1 MSTLKNLEKQLQ
13 DAENAL
19 IRANNAN
26 QALLETLS
34 HDLRTPLNTILGFAD
49 MMDQQI
55 LGPINNAHYRSY
67 AEDICKSGRSMLDI
81 MDDVLERKR
90 FEKIKSSG
98 KDFSQLIEL
107 APDLIG
113 ICLNDEIQ
121 LINPA
126 GANMLGMWPV
136 DTVIGRKF
144 IDFVHPDFR
153 QKLVGGFEKLVNQQ
167 VRIPLRLKR
176 ADGAEVD
183 IELAAIPYHG
193 DDEESSDNSA
203 IMLMARDVSERTRA
217 VRQLAAREEYL
228 RKVMD
233 TVVDGIVA
241 VNEAG
246 MIETVNPAIEAVF
259 GYNSGELIDQPAAI
273 LLDENIDAFAT
284 DHLQEYLKSGNSP
297 YIGNRHEVE
306 GRRKDG
312 SGVPI
317 ELAISVLNV
326 GGRHV
331 FIGAVHDITERNQN
345 AARLREMATHDPLTG
360 MPNRAA
366 FMEHLAEAIERAGAA
381 DRRIL
386 VLLIN
391 LDNFK
396 SINDALGHEMG
407 DSLIISVGK
416 RMVDYLGNKGYVT
429 HLGADSFSVIVEPV
443 YTEQDHEITVE
454 DLLDEKDARA
464 LAGELFELL
473 SRPFIID
480 AREIFI
486 SASVGIGLYPDV
498 AENHTDLL
506 RKVDT
511 ALHHAKDMGKAN
523 FQFYSSELHSNV
535 RRRLE
540 IETGLRRALEED
552 QFTVFYQAKVDLD
565 RRVVTGAEALLRWT
579 SPELGFVS
587 PEEFIPIAEATGLV
601 VPIGNWVLRNACMEA
616 MRWEA
621 HSDGPVQVGVNLSAM
636 QFLQGDLIAEVKDS
650 LKASGLPAKRL
661 DLELTESMLVENP
674 ERTIETLLQ
683 LKDLGISISMDDFG
697 TGYSSLSYLTKF
709 PLDTLKVDR
718 AFVMNLPDDSD
729 AVAIASAIVSMAQQL
744 HLHIVAEGIETDDQV
759 GFLHQLGCHVGQGYL
774 FSKPIPGEDFR
785 AFLQQGVTAFVAA

>member
-1 MSTLKNLEKQLQ
+1 VSSQKDLEQLLSESE
-13 DAENAL
+13 DAL
-19 IRANNAN
+19 IRADNAN

-67 AEDICKSGRSMLDI
+67 AEDICKSGRSMLEI

-90 FEKIKSSG
+90 FERIKSSG

-113 ICLNDEIQ
+113 ICRDNVIQ

-136 DTVIGRKF
+136 DTVIGREF
-144 IDFVHPDFR
+144 IDFVHPDFK
-153 QKLVGGFEKLVNQQ
+153 QKLSGGFERLVDEQAR
-167 VRIPLRLKR
+167 VALRLKR

-193 DDEESSDNSA
+193 DEDEDKDGA
-203 IMLMARDVSERTRA
+203 AVMLMARDVSERTRA
-217 VRQLAAREEYL
+217 LRQLAAREEYL

-241 VNEAG
+241 VDEAG

-259 GYNSGELIDQPAAI
+259 GYDSGELIDQPAAI
-273 LLDENIDAFAT
+273 LLKEEDGAFT
-284 DHLQEYLKSGNSP
+284 VEHLQDYLNNGKSP
-297 YIGNRHEVE
+297 YIGTRQEVE
-306 GRRKDG
+306 GQRKDG
-312 SGVPI
+312 SSVAI

-331 FIGAVHDITERNQN
+331 FIGAVHDVTERNQN

-366 FMEHLAEAIERAGAA
+366 FMEHLASAIERADAREQRVA
-381 DRRIL
+381 
-386 VLLIN
+386 VLLVN

-396 SINDALGHEMG
+396 SINDGLGHDVG
-407 DSLIISVGK
+407 DKLLIEAGN
-416 RMVDYLGNKGYVT
+416 RMVKCLQAKGYVT
-429 HLGADSFSVIVEPV
+429 HLGADSYGIIVESV
-443 YTEQDHEITVE
+443 HTEEE
-454 DLLDEKDARA
+454 ARA
-464 LAGELFELL
+464 LANELL
-473 SRPFIID
+473 TLIAVPFVID
-480 AREIFI
+480 AKEVFI
-486 SASVGIGLYPDV
+486 SASIGIGLYPVIADD
-498 AENHTDLL
+498 HTDLL

-511 ALHHAKDMGKAN
+511 AVHHAKDLGRAN
-523 FQFYSSELHSNV
+523 FQFYSSELSSNV
-535 RRRLE
+535 KRRMD
-540 IETGLRRALEED
+540 IENGLRRALDNDE
-552 QFTVFYQAKVDLD
+552 FTVFYQAKVDLD
-565 RRVVTGAEALLRWT
+565 RRLITGAEALLRWT
-579 SPELGFVS
+579 SPNLGFVS
-587 PEEFIPIAEATGLV
+587 PEEFIPVAEATGLV
-601 VPIGNWVLRNACMEA
+601 VPIGNWVLHNACQEA
-616 MRWEA
+616 MRWGEHCDHA
-621 HSDGPVQVGVNLSAM
+621 VQVGVNLSAL
-636 QFLQGDLIAEVKDS
+636 QFLQGDLIADVKNS
-650 LKASGLPAKRL
+650 LEESGLSAERL

-674 ERTIETLLQ
+674 ERTIETLMQ

-744 HLHIVAEGIETDDQV
+744 NLHIVAEGIETNDQV
-759 GFLHQLGCHVGQGYL
+759 GFLHKLGCHVGQGYL
-774 FSKPIPGEDFR
+774 FSKPIPGDEFIAILKD
-785 AFLQQGVTAFVAA
+785 GVTGFSAP

>member
-1 MSTLKNLEKQLQ
+1 MSKQKDLEELLRESE
-13 DAENAL
+13 DAL

-55 LGPINNAHYRSY
+55 LGPINNANYRSY
-67 AEDICKSGRSMLDI
+67 AEDICKSGRSMLEI

-113 ICLNDEIQ
+113 ICRNDAIQ

-144 IDFVHPDFR
+144 TDFVHPDFR
-153 QKLVGGFEKLVNQQ
+153 QKLEGGFEKLVDEQA
-167 VRIPLRLKR
+167 RIPLRLRR
-176 ADGAEVD
+176 ADGGEVD
-183 IELAAIPYHG
+183 IELAAIPYYG
-193 DDEESSDNSA
+193 DEEEDHTGSA

-217 VRQLAAREEYL
+217 LRQLAAREEYL
-228 RKVMD
+228 RKIMD

-241 VNEAG
+241 VDEAG
-246 MIETVNPAIEAVF
+246 IIETVNPAIDAVF
-259 GYNSGELIDQPAAI
+259 GYDSGELIDQPATI
-273 LLDENIDAFAT
+273 LLNNEVEAFAA
-284 DHLQEYLKSGNSP
+284 DHLQNYLKSGKSH
-297 YIGNRHEVE
+297 YIGSRQEVE

-312 SGVPI
+312 STVAI

-366 FMEHLAEAIERAGAA
+366 FMERLAGAIERADANA
-381 DRRIL
+381 QRIA
-386 VLLIN
+386 VLLVN

-396 SINDALGHEMG
+396 SINDGLGHDMG
-407 DSLIISVGK
+407 DKLLIAAGK
-416 RMVDYLGNKGYVT
+416 RMEDCLKDEGYVT
-429 HLGADSFSVIVEPV
+429 HLGADSYGIIVETV
-443 YTEQDHEITVE
+443 RTEE
-454 DLLDEKDARA
+454 DARA
-464 LAGELFELL
+464 LAGELLAL
-473 SRPFIID
+473 IANPFVID
-480 AREIFI
+480 AKDIYM
-486 SASVGIGLYPDV
+486 SASIGIGLYPVIADD
-498 AENHTDLL
+498 HTDLL

-511 ALHHAKDMGKAN
+511 AVHHAKDLGRAN
-523 FQFYSSELHSNV
+523 FQFYSSELSSNV
-535 RRRLE
+535 KRRME
-540 IETGLRRALEED
+540 IEAGLRHALENDE
-552 QFTVFYQAKVDLD
+552 FTVFYQAKVDLD
-565 RRVVTGAEALLRWT
+565 RRLITGAEALLRWT
-579 SPELGFVS
+579 SPDLGFIS
-587 PEEFIPIAEATGLV
+587 PEEFIPVAEATGLV
-601 VPIGNWVLRNACMEA
+601 VPIGNWVLKNACMEA
-616 MRWEA
+616 MRWGDYCD
-621 HSDGPVQVGVNLSAM
+621 HSVQVGVNLSAM
-636 QFLQGDLIAEVKDS
+636 QFLQGDLIAEVKNS
-650 LKASGLPAKRL
+650 LKESGLPAKRL

-674 ERTIETLLQ
+674 ERTIKTLLQ
-683 LKDLGISISMDDFG
+683 LKELGISISMDDFG

-729 AVAIASAIVSMAQQL
+729 AVAIASAIVSMAKQL
-744 HLHIVAEGIETDDQV
+744 SLHIVAEGIETDDQV
-759 GFLHQLGCHVGQGYL
+759 GFLHKLGCHVGQGYL
-774 FSKPIPGEDFR
+774 FSKPIPGDEF
-785 AFLQQGVTAFVAA
+785 ATFLKNGVTAFTAA